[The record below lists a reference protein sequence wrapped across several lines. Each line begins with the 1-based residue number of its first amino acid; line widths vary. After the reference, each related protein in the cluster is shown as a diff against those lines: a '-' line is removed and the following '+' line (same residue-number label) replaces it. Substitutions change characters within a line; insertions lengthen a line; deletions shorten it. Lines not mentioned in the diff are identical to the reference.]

1 MKDVGYKKS
10 EKIISNPSLEGVV
23 GESAVWDGPLD
34 ATGFPMGKGSSSGAN
49 GMQIKKYPCKSYDLN
64 PPITQRAKQ

>member
-1 MKDVGYKKS
+1 MDHTIEKLLKK
-10 EKIISNPSLEGVV
+10 PTLQGQV
-23 GESAVWDGPLD
+23 GESHVWDGPLN
-34 ATGFPMGKGSSSGAN
+34 TEGFPMGKGSSSGAN

>member
-1 MKDVGYKKS
+1 MDHTIKKLL
-10 EKIISNPSLEGVV
+10 KKPTLQGQV
-23 GESAVWDGPLD
+23 GESHVWDGPLN
-34 ATGFPMGKGSSSGAN
+34 TEGFPMGKGSSSGAN

>member
-1 MKDVGYKKS
+1 MKDRGLGDTIARATK
-10 EKIISNPSLEGVV
+10 
-23 GESAVWDGPLD
+23 
-34 ATGFPMGKGSSSGAN
+34 ATGIN

>member
-1 MKDVGYKKS
+1 MDIKS
-10 EKIISNPSLEGVV
+10 KLIMDKPSLEGQV
-23 GESAVWDGPLD
+23 GETHLWDGPLD
-34 ATGFPMGKGSSSGAN
+34 TTGFPMGKGSSSGAN